1 MLFLFHLVTC
11 YLTVRWL
18 ILKGADEALEAVG
31 GIVAD
36 LSMKPS
42 CFGFLG
48 SRSRNAQ
55 RQLGLSGEIA
65 HEDAGSA
72 PR

>member
-18 ILKGADEALEAVG
+18 ILKARNEALEAVG

-36 LSMKPS
+36 LMKPS